1 MRGIGLR
8 LGLWGFPLALVTSFG
23 NDESP
28 LIGEDQA
35 GFEVR
40 LNNLRTDYGSSGS
53 LSTIMRLL
61 GVWLRIR
68 ARSVAS
74 TSLLHVARGRLWPSA

>member
-8 LGLWGFPLALVTSFG
+8 LGLWGFPLACALLG